1 MSIQGDSNQPA
12 NRVRQAFVLGAGLG
26 TRLKSLTAKRPK
38 PLIPVCGKPLISY
51 AFDHLLAL
59 GVDRLVVNTHHCA
72 EMYARVFP
80 SGSYRGSQ
88 IQFAHE
94 PVLLETAGG
103 IKNVEPLL
111 KPDGNGETFLVY
123 NGDILSTIPLEKAIA
138 HHRASGNEVTLVLRS
153 NEPPH
158 HIAMDESGRIVD
170 ISNRRGVKTERLF
183 LFSGIYL
190 VEPSFLARIPAHT
203 KLSVIPIFMK
213 MIEEGAAL
221 GGVVIDEGHWWD
233 LGTREQYL
241 DIHRHLQSDVPPSLP
256 SPEWISPSA
265 KVAGS
270 AQILGATTLGADVV
284 VGENAILRNCIVW
297 EGATI
302 AENSLLENC
311 IVTAG
316 ATVSGTHNNE
326 DL

>member
-1 MSIQGDSNQPA
+1 MTGQIRPNPSPI
-12 NRVRQAFVLGAGLG
+12 RQAFVLGAGLG
-26 TRLKSLTAKRPK
+26 TRLKTLTAHRPK

-51 AFDHLLAL
+51 AFDHVLAL

-72 EMYARVFP
+72 EVYSRIFP
-80 SGSYRGSQ
+80 EAAYRETP

-111 KPDGNGETFLVY
+111 KPNGKGETFLVY
-123 NGDILSTIPLEKAIA
+123 NGDILSTLPLEKALA
-138 HHRASGNEVTLVLRS
+138 HHKASGNEVTLVLRS
-153 NEPPH
+153 KESPH
-158 HIAMDESGRIVD
+158 HVALGEDGKIVD
-170 ISNRRGVKTERLF
+170 ISNRRGVKTGRLF

-190 VEPSFLARIPAHT
+190 VEPAFFARIPAQT
-203 KLSVIPIFMK
+203 KLSVIPIFMQ

-221 GGVVIDEGHWWD
+221 GGVVVDEGNWWD

-241 DIHRHLQSDVPPSLP
+241 EIHRHLKSERIASIP
-256 SPEWISPSA
+256 SPEWIAPSA
-265 KVAGS
+265 WVAS
-270 AQILGATTLGADVV
+270 TAQILGATSLGANVA
-284 VGENAILRNCIVW
+284 VGENAVLKDCVVW

-302 AENSLLENC
+302 AAGSVLENC

-316 ATVSGTHNNE
+316 AIVSGAHADA